1 MQNLLISVHALDDIT
16 DHHILS
22 CMTAGQSLA
31 EDEFQHGEWLPKLRV
46 NLKRNSSGY
55 FRFNTG
61 LLPTSVTNSYRASCI
76 MLKGLEIFLNTYK
89 PR

>member
-1 MQNLLISVHALDDIT
+1 MQYLLIADPVLDDIT

-31 EDEFQHGEWLPKLRV
+31 EDEFQHGEWLAELGI
-46 NLKRNSSGY
+46 NLKKNSSGY

-76 MLKGLEIFLNTYK
+76 MLKGLEIFLNTYT
-89 PR
+89 RT